1 MVGPCQRDQMSKS
14 KVAKKFKKL
23 VQIVETA
30 LFYRKIVLI
39 KISHLIFTPFVRKLV
54 AKNFQES
61 PSLVTLARIQKT
73 PETSILSF
81 SFLVTGI

>member
-1 MVGPCQRDQMSKS
+1 MGPCQRDQMSKS

-30 LFYRKIVLI
+30 LFYGKIVLL
-39 KISHLIFTPFVRKLV
+39 KISHLIFTQFVRKLV
-54 AKNFQES
+54 A
-61 PSLVTLARIQKT
+61 SLVTLARIQKT
-73 PETSILSF
+73 PETAILSF

>member
-23 VQIVETA
+23 AQIVETA
-30 LFYRKIVLI
+30 LFYGKIVLL
-39 KISHLIFTPFVRKLV
+39 KISHLIFTQFVRKLV
-54 AKNFQES
+54 A
-61 PSLVTLARIQKT
+61 SLVTLARIQKT
-73 PETSILSF
+73 PETAILSF